1 MPIPQ
6 DILDLL
12 RAPSLCFV
20 TTLMKDGSPQTTETW
35 VDTDGEHVVIN
46 TVDGF
51 QKVRNVSRDPRVTV
65 VVCDPKRPTRYAEI
79 RGDVIRMTTEGGAD
93 HIDQLSHKYTG
104 RTYQPYG
111 DRPQT
116 RVILTISAEKTR
128 LMGR

>member
-51 QKVRNVSRDPRVTV
+51 QKVRNISRDPRVTV

-79 RGDVIRMTTEGGAD
+79 RGDVIRMTTEGAP
-93 HIDQLSHKYTG
+93 STSTSSPTSTPAG
-104 RTYQPYG
+104 RTSRTETAL
-111 DRPQT
+111 RP
-116 RVILTISAEKTR
+116 
-128 LMGR
+128 G